1 MNLFQFVEDV
11 DMGQFFVSAVHDGSN
26 VINIAIY
33 PIVDSIIYPALL
45 MELQSMQPLIDMIER
60 KLVEAA

>member
-11 DMGQFFVSAVHDGSN
+11 EAGQFFVSAVHDGSN

-33 PIVDSIIYPALL
+33 PIVDDIVYPALL

>member
-11 DMGQFFVSAVHDGSN
+11 EAGQFFVSAVHDGSN

-33 PIVDSIIYPALL
+33 PVVDSIIYPALL
-45 MELQSMQPLIDMIER
+45 MELESMQPLIDMIEG
-60 KLVEAA
+60 KLAEAA

>member
-1 MNLFQFVEDV
+1 MNLFQFIEDV
-11 DMGQFFVSAVHDGSN
+11 EAGQFFVSAVHDGSN

-33 PIVDSIIYPALL
+33 PIVDSIVYPALL